1 MPLGGSRSTARY
13 MCIASAGHI
22 HPIRRQ
28 YASVPAGR
36 CDVYV
41 HRAAVYV
48 HRGSQAI
55 YIEFYVCFHT
65 RLTYTSGA
73 SIICVW
79 DEQGSCTGHTSV
91 WPHSSAIF
99 WFSTGV
105 LWKSG
110 KLGEFH
116 DVKGTDYITNS
127 VRCQGKVIILNKMK
141 GESGR
146 LVPVEKLA
154 SSSFFYGKMRYNR
167 RAQSPVE
174 KLAQALVAF
183 SC

>member
-1 MPLGGSRSTARY
+1 MPLRGSRSTARY

-36 CDVYV
+36 CEGYV

-55 YIEFYVCFHT
+55 YFEFYVCFHT

-79 DEQGSCTGHTSV
+79 DEQGSCTGQTSF

-110 KLGEFH
+110 KPSGFH
-116 DVKGTDYITNS
+116 NVKRSDYITNS
-127 VRCQGKVIILNKMK
+127 VRCQGTVIFLNKMK

-146 LVPVEKLA
+146 LE
-154 SSSFFYGKMRYNR
+154 
-167 RAQSPVE
+167 PVE
-174 KLAQALVAF
+174 KLAQPSFFYGENRVILE
-183 SC
+183 STTNY

>member
-1 MPLGGSRSTARY
+1 MPFRGSRSTARY

-22 HPIRRQ
+22 LPIRRQ

-36 CDVYV
+36 CEVYV

-55 YIEFYVCFHT
+55 YFEFYVCFHT
-65 RLTYTSGA
+65 RLTYTSDA
-73 SIICVW
+73 FIICVW

-91 WPHSSAIF
+91 RPHSSAIF

-110 KLGEFH
+110 KPSGCH
-116 DVKGTDYITNS
+116 NVKRSDYITNS
-127 VRCQGKVIILNKMK
+127 VRCQGTVIFLNKMK

-146 LVPVEKLA
+146 LVT
-154 SSSFFYGKMRYNR
+154 
-167 RAQSPVE
+167 VE
-174 KLAQALVAF
+174 KLAQPSFFL
-183 SC
+183 CQNGLI

>member
-1 MPLGGSRSTARY
+1 MPLRGSRSTARY

-22 HPIRRQ
+22 HPLRRQ

-36 CDVYV
+36 CEGYV

-55 YIEFYVCFHT
+55 YFEFYVCFHT
-65 RLTYTSGA
+65 RLTYTSDA
-73 SIICVW
+73 FIICVW
-79 DEQGSCTGHTSV
+79 DEQGSCTGQTSF

-110 KLGEFH
+110 KPSGFH
-116 DVKGTDYITNS
+116 MVKRSDYITNS
-127 VRCQGKVIILNKMK
+127 VRCQGTVIFLNKMK

-146 LVPVEKLA
+146 PE
-154 SSSFFYGKMRYNR
+154 
-167 RAQSPVE
+167 PVE
-174 KLAQALVAF
+174 KLAQSSFFL
-183 SC
+183 CQNGLI

>member
-1 MPLGGSRSTARY
+1 MPLRGSRSTARY

-36 CDVYV
+36 CEVYV

-55 YIEFYVCFHT
+55 YFEFYVYFHT

-73 SIICVW
+73 FIICVW
-79 DEQGSCTGHTSV
+79 DEQGSCTGQTSF

-110 KLGEFH
+110 KPSGFH
-116 DVKGTDYITNS
+116 MVKRSDYITNS
-127 VRCQGKVIILNKMK
+127 VRCQGTVIFLNKMK

-146 LVPVEKLA
+146 CDSQNTGTVALFLWRKSTNIGLYNKLL
-154 SSSFFYGKMRYNR
+154 SFGLQRNLKM
-167 RAQSPVE
+167 
-174 KLAQALVAF
+174 L
-183 SC
+183 

>member
-1 MPLGGSRSTARY
+1 MLRSTAMPLRGSRSTARD

-36 CDVYV
+36 CEGYV

-55 YIEFYVCFHT
+55 YFEFYVCFHT

-79 DEQGSCTGHTSV
+79 DEQGSCTGQAELGLIAL
-91 WPHSSAIF
+91 PSSGF
-99 WFSTGV
+99 PQG
-105 LWKSG
+105 
-110 KLGEFH
+110 
-116 DVKGTDYITNS
+116 
-127 VRCQGKVIILNKMK
+127 CCGKVENPAGSTM
-141 GESGR
+141 
-146 LVPVEKLA
+146 
-154 SSSFFYGKMRYNR
+154 
-167 RAQSPVE
+167 
-174 KLAQALVAF
+174 
-183 SC
+183 

>member
-1 MPLGGSRSTARY
+1 MGVRGSRSTARY

-22 HPIRRQ
+22 LPIRRQ

-41 HRAAVYV
+41 HRAAVYM

-55 YIEFYVCFHT
+55 YFEFYVCFHT
-65 RLTYTSGA
+65 RLTYTSDA

-79 DEQGSCTGHTSV
+79 DEQGSCTGQTSF

-110 KLGEFH
+110 KPSGCH
-116 DVKGTDYITNS
+116 NVKRSDYITNS
-127 VRCQGKVIILNKMK
+127 VRCQGTVIFLNKMK

-146 LVPVEKLA
+146 LE
-154 SSSFFYGKMRYNR
+154 
-167 RAQSPVE
+167 PVE
-174 KLAQALVAF
+174 KLAQPSFFL
-183 SC
+183 CQNGLI

>member
-1 MPLGGSRSTARY
+1 M
-13 MCIASAGHI
+13 
-22 HPIRRQ
+22 
-28 YASVPAGR
+28 
-36 CDVYV
+36 
-41 HRAAVYV
+41 HRPGLA
-48 HRGSQAI
+48 
-55 YIEFYVCFHT
+55 
-65 RLTYTSGA
+65 
-73 SIICVW
+73 
-79 DEQGSCTGHTSV
+79 

-154 SSSFFYGKMRYNR
+154 SSSFFYGNLRYNR

-174 KLAQALVAF
+174 KVAQALVAF

>member
-1 MPLGGSRSTARY
+1 M
-13 MCIASAGHI
+13 
-22 HPIRRQ
+22 
-28 YASVPAGR
+28 
-36 CDVYV
+36 
-41 HRAAVYV
+41 
-48 HRGSQAI
+48 
-55 YIEFYVCFHT
+55 HT

-79 DEQGSCTGHTSV
+79 DEQGSCTGQTSF

-110 KLGEFH
+110 KLGGFH
-116 DVKGTDYITNS
+116 NVKGTDYITNS
-127 VRCQGKVIILNKMK
+127 VRCQGTVIFLNKMK

-174 KLAQALVAF
+174 KVSQALVAF
-183 SC
+183 SCWSSSIGLNINPLILWSSTAKNTT